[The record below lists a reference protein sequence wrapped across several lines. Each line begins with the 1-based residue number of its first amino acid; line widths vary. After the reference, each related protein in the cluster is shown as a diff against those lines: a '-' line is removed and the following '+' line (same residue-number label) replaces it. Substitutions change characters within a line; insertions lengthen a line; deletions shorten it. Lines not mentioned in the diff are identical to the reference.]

1 MPPQGSGTG
10 KGRGGRGGSGPT
22 GRTRAT
28 KPGGG
33 RTASGGRKP
42 GSKASASKKS
52 GAQKQKKSAA
62 KSKKRAAPKTGRKK
76 AARKASAKRGGG
88 GGGRPGGGERRG
100 APRRGGAAA
109 RRRRARI
116 ARILRRVGLVAG
128 VAAFVV
134 GLWVAGWLVDLDRT
148 VTARFEGRRFDVPSK
163 VVAAP
168 MVVYPG
174 MNWQRVDLAGWL
186 RRLGYREKPGG
197 GALEPGRYLWT
208 PGELHVHLRAFD
220 HPMRPEPAR
229 DVVFFLA
236 DGLIQEIVDLADD
249 SFLDVVVLEPE
260 PVSAFLGSE
269 REQRDLVRLDE
280 VPRHLVLAIYAVED
294 RRFEEH
300 HGIDMRRIGGAALA
314 NLKAGRITQGGSTLT
329 QQLVKNFFLT
339 PERTLSR
346 KLREAAMSL
355 IVESRYD
362 KAAIL
367 QAYLNE
373 IYLGQRG
380 STAVHGMGEAARL
393 YFGKHVSDLSL
404 AESALLAA
412 IIQSP
417 NGISPHRHPERAVKR
432 RNLVLSLMG
441 DLDFATTS
449 EVEAAKAD
457 PLRVAAVTVEEG
469 EVRYFLAAL
478 AQQLPKVYDA
488 ETLTSEGLRIYT
500 TLEPRMQRAAA
511 RALKAGL
518 KRIEGEVPEGTPAEA
533 RLQGCL
539 IAMRP
544 QTGEILA
551 LVGGRDY
558 GVSQFN
564 RCTQAKRQV
573 GSVFKP
579 FVYVTALDPATGPH
593 ITLASRIDDSPF
605 EVETRDGLWQ
615 PTNWDDEFHGEA
627 VPVRE
632 ALARSMNVASAR
644 LAQEVGIGRVAAM
657 AQKLGI
663 TSPLPRVPS
672 LALGTAEVSPVEVAR
687 AYATLA
693 NGGRRPVWRTF
704 IDVVRASGDAAVH
717 KPLEG
722 AKRVIDPGVA
732 YLATSMLQGVV
743 DRGTAIGVRRAGL
756 EGPIAGKTG
765 TTDNEID
772 LWFVGYT
779 PELVAVV
786 WVGYDEPRSVGAPS
800 SRGALPIWVDFVS
813 EVVGQRVRG
822 VFPRPLDVED
832 AWIEPS
838 TGALA
843 LAGCREAEEEMFL
856 KGTQP
861 ETTCPPGGT
870 VPGDQRPGILR
881 RTFGRLFGPDP
892 SPGR

>member
-1 MPPQGSGTG
+1 
-10 KGRGGRGGSGPT
+10 
-22 GRTRAT
+22 
-28 KPGGG
+28 
-33 RTASGGRKP
+33 
-42 GSKASASKKS
+42 
-52 GAQKQKKSAA
+52 
-62 KSKKRAAPKTGRKK
+62 
-76 AARKASAKRGGG
+76 
-88 GGGRPGGGERRG
+88 
-100 APRRGGAAA
+100 
-109 RRRRARI
+109 
-116 ARILRRVGLVAG
+116 
-128 VAAFVV
+128 
-134 GLWVAGWLVDLDRT
+134 
-148 VTARFEGRRFDVPSK
+148 
-163 VVAAP
+163 
-168 MVVYPG
+168 
-174 MNWQRVDLAGWL
+174 
-186 RRLGYREKPGG
+186 
-197 GALEPGRYLWT
+197 
-208 PGELHVHLRAFD
+208 
-220 HPMRPEPAR
+220 
-229 DVVFFLA
+229 
-236 DGLIQEIVDLADD
+236 
-249 SFLDVVVLEPE
+249 
-260 PVSAFLGSE
+260 
-269 REQRDLVRLDE
+269 
-280 VPRHLVLAIYAVED
+280 
-294 RRFEEH
+294 
-300 HGIDMRRIGGAALA
+300 MRRIGGAALA

-346 KLREAAMSL
+346 KLREAVMSL
-355 IVESRYD
+355 IVEARYD
-362 KAAIL
+362 KQAIL

-432 RNLVLSLMG
+432 RNLVLNLMG
-441 DLDFATTS
+441 GQGFVTAD
-449 EVEAAKAD
+449 EVEAAKAE
-457 PLRVAAVTVEEG
+457 PLRVASVTAEEG

-478 AQQLPKVYDA
+478 AQQLPEVYDE

-518 KRIEGEVPEGTPAEA
+518 ERIEGSVPEDTPAEA

-551 LVGGRDY
+551 LVGGRDF

-564 RCTQAKRQV
+564 RCTQARRQV

-579 FVYVTALDPATGPH
+579 FVYVTALDPSTGPF

-605 EVETRDGLWQ
+605 EVETRTGLWR
-615 PTNWDDEFHGEA
+615 PENWDDEFHGEA

-644 LAQEVGIGRVAAM
+644 LAHEVGIGRVAAM
-657 AQKLGI
+657 AERLGI
-663 TSPLPRVPS
+663 TSTLPRVPS

-687 AYATLA
+687 AYSTLA
-693 NGGRRPVWRTF
+693 NGGRRPVPRTF
-704 IDVVRASGDAAVH
+704 IDVVRASGQAVEH
-717 KPLEG
+717 RPLEG
-722 AKRVIDPGVA
+722 AERVIDQGVA

-743 DRGTAIGVRRAGL
+743 DGGTAIGVRRAGL

-765 TTDNEID
+765 TTDDELD

-813 EVVGQRVRG
+813 EVGGRKVRG
-822 VFPRPLDVED
+822 AFPRPSTVE
-832 AWIEPS
+832 ETFVETS

-843 LAGCREAEEEMFL
+843 LAGCRDVETEIFL
-856 KGTQP
+856 KGTRP
-861 ETTCPPGGT
+861 EETCPAGGAIPGE
-870 VPGDQRPGILR
+870 QRPGILR
-881 RTFGRLFGPDP
+881 RTFGRLFGPG
-892 SPGR
+892 S